1 MEAFELL
8 PEEISHLVSEF
19 HSIPVVGDLMTGVT
33 QYTFWMIVS
42 AILLLVIMFAFVK
55 NMSLVPH
62 GMFQNMMEYIIQFIE
77 K

>member
-8 PEEISHLVSEF
+8 PEEINHLVSEF

-62 GMFQNMMEYIIQFIE
+62 GCSRT
-77 K
+77 